1 MKIPS
6 SATSCPNSALNTF
19 SLSVWGGSLPGHKFG
34 TKTSKSVMKI
44 SSKSQLILCI
54 GAIYI
59 FNFSE
64 KNLKKKQRMKTPNLS
79 KTFFHPGETLK
90 AKKNIHQMV
99 KFSTPMGKCGV
110 LMASLSNMCT
120 CTVLYQCT

>member
-64 KNLKKKQRMKTPNLS
+64 KKPKKKTKNENPKPVKNLFSPRRNTKS
-79 KTFFHPGETLK
+79 KEKHSPDG
-90 AKKNIHQMV
+90 
-99 KFSTPMGKCGV
+99 
-110 LMASLSNMCT
+110 
-120 CTVLYQCT
+120 